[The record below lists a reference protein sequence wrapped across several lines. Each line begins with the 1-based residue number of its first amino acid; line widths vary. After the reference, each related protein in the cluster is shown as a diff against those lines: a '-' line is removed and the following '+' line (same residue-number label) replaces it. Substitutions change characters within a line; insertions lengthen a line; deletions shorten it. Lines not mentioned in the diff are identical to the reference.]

1 MTTEEIESG
10 NIIIEAMM
18 ADGMSKQDISEAFDL
33 RRKGHDILIAFLN
46 DDEDDDSVTIMI
58 SWQPMTE
65 KEKADEKLHEELY
78 GNWKEVLKANREGTL
93 P

>member
-1 MTTEEIESG
+1 MTTEETEAG
-10 NIIIEAMM
+10 NTIIEAMM
-18 ADGMSKQDISEAFDL
+18 ADGMSKQDISESFDL

-46 DDEDDDSVTIMI
+46 DDENDDSLKMMI

-65 KEKADEKLHEELY
+65 KERADEKLHEELY
-78 GNWKEVLKANREGTL
+78 GNWQEVLKSNREGTL